1 MRKVPF
7 LIVLVCAIVVFPDY
21 SNARET
27 SDGPEK
33 TEPNKQP
40 EKKEKVE
47 KPKKEKGEKPKIDWD
62 KRKQGSGGG
71 VRG

>member
-7 LIVLVCAIVVFPDY
+7 LIVLVCAIVVFPEY
-21 SNARET
+21 SHARET

-47 KPKKEKGEKPKIDWD
+47 KLKIDWD